1 MRPVSLGR
9 PNVSNDPETFR
20 RWVLG
25 AFAEI
30 ERASNEDAFVV
41 ADDFTV
47 TGHTATRTLD
57 AATATATDVANVLC
71 TFIEDLQNRGM
82 KRNQ

>member
-9 PNVSNDPETFR
+9 PNVSNDPEAFR

-30 ERASNEDAFVV
+30 ERASVEDAFVV

-47 TGHTATRTLD
+47 SNHTEKRTLN
-57 AATATATDVANVLC
+57 AATATTADIANVLC
-71 TFIEDLQNRGM
+71 TLIEDLQNRGM